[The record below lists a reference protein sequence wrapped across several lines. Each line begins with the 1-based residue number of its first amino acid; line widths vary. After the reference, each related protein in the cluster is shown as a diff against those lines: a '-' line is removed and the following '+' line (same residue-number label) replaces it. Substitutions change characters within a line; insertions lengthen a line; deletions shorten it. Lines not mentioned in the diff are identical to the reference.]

1 MSRDIYAD
9 AARRHAHALPGHTLL
24 AAEPC
29 AIPASVLTVDVLV
42 EQSEDLEAGQ
52 KYTLRA
58 LLGGIDTVED
68 LQLFLGLDDG
78 DTGHAVAGLLLA
90 EYITYQPP
98 ADGGLRRLQLLP
110 AGQEAARHAQLRRP
124 MPTTIP
130 VVYDRLTGTATD
142 WRRTSLSRS
151 NQAKADPGRLLLPP
165 ASSLPV
171 RAIDLSI
178 AALTST
184 LDPRTRD
191 GVRLLGISGVTEN
204 RNFYRDAILLIASDD
219 ETRQIRLGIEVDGKW
234 SEPHTAALEAI
245 SAVERLRLSAAPVE
259 HPHAPVTDPGERL
272 SRADV
277 LALQAAGDDP
287 DGAGTNAALS
297 QAAIRWLGVYEHPAI
312 LDDAI
317 ANSRRRL
324 FISSPQIRTTV
335 ATSRWIRALEK
346 LARNVDVTIVWGPGH
361 NDGTDQDALD
371 ALHTA
376 ARRSNRL
383 AVVRVATTPARMLIS
398 DTHYITTSFNWL
410 SFRGE
415 PTRTYRPDD
424 GELIQDQALTDRAYD
439 THLTEAST
447 HAVEVVGTLPT
458 THGPE
463 AGPGLG
469 TAQTNQHL
477 APNSSN
483 AREEVRRPA
492 VPSKAERRRAALTKL
507 AAGQTV
513 SGPVKSLMPFG
524 AFVTLGEIDGLIHI
538 SQMANHRV
546 EHPSEV
552 VNVGETVTVKILD
565 VDIARERVSL
575 SLKAA
580 PSASSEP
587 SPAGPESPASP
598 TNPPRSR

>member
-1 MSRDIYAD
+1 MSRDIFAD

-78 DTGHAVAGLLLA
+78 DTGRAVAGLLLA

-110 AGQEAARHAQLRRP
+110 AGQEAARDAQLRRP

-130 VVYDRLTGTATD
+130 VVYDRLTGTVTD
-142 WRRTSLSRS
+142 WRRNSLRRS
-151 NQAKADPGRLLLPP
+151 NLTKGDPGRLLLPP
-165 ASSLPV
+165 ASSMPIRTV
-171 RAIDLSI
+171 DLSI

-184 LDPRTRD
+184 LDRRSRD
-191 GVRLLGISGVTEN
+191 GARLLGISGVTEN
-204 RNFYRDAILLIASDD
+204 RNFYHDAILLVFSDD
-219 ETRQIRLGIEVDGKW
+219 ETRQIRLGVDVDGKW
-234 SEPHTAALEAI
+234 SEPHTAALESI
-245 SAVERLRLSAAPVE
+245 GAVERLRLSAAPVE

-287 DGAGTNAALS
+287 DGDGGNAALNR
-297 QAAIRWLGVYEHPAI
+297 AVIRWLGVYEHPAW
-312 LDDAI
+312 LEA
-317 ANSRRRL
+317 ALASSRRRL
-324 FISSPQIRTTV
+324 LISSPQIRTAV
-335 ATSRWIRALEK
+335 ASSRWIGVLAK
-346 LARNVDVTIVWGPGH
+346 LARTADVTIVWGPGDD
-361 NDGTDQDALD
+361 DGTDQEALD
-371 ALHTA
+371 ALHAA
-376 ARRSNRL
+376 ARKTNRL
-383 AVVRVATTPARMLIS
+383 AVVRVATVPAKMLIS
-398 DTHYITTSFNWL
+398 DGYYITTNFNWL

-415 PTRTYRPDD
+415 PSRIYRRDD
-424 GELIQDQALTDRAYD
+424 GELVQDQALTDRAYD
-439 THLTEAST
+439 TYLTEACAN
-447 HAVEVVGTLPT
+447 AVEVVGTLPA
-458 THGPE
+458 E
-463 AGPGLG
+463 VRAEVGPGSDA
-469 TAQTNQHL
+469 T
-477 APNSSN
+477 APNHISPSSGN
-483 AREEVRRPA
+483 GREARRSTA
-492 VPSKAERRRAALTKL
+492 PSKAERRRVALSKL

-513 SGPVKSLMPFG
+513 AGPVKRLTPFG

-538 SQMANHRV
+538 SQMAHHRV

-552 VNVGETVTVKILD
+552 VNVGETVTVQILD

-580 PSASSEP
+580 TSASPEP
-587 SPAGPESPASP
+587 SRPGSESPTSRWK
-598 TNPPRSR
+598 TRRSR